1 LLRITFPGIGWKF
14 SVKRGSSIP
23 PRKGFWNGKDGLRHK
38 SQQQEVDMLMDNV
51 IAGIAIGV
59 FSFVLVIVA
68 KLAAI
73 AVHLILKDR
82 ARWQSR

>member
-1 LLRITFPGIGWKF
+1 
-14 SVKRGSSIP
+14 
-23 PRKGFWNGKDGLRHK
+23 
-38 SQQQEVDMLMDNV
+38 MLMDNV

>member
-1 LLRITFPGIGWKF
+1 MR
-14 SVKRGSSIP
+14 
-23 PRKGFWNGKDGLRHK
+23 PRKGFWNGKGGLRHK
-38 SQQQEVDMLMDNV
+38 SQQQEVHMLMDNV

-73 AVHLILKDR
+73 AVHLMLKN
-82 ARWQSR
+82 WIMLKNWTLCQFTGGQNCLK

>member
-1 LLRITFPGIGWKF
+1 
-14 SVKRGSSIP
+14 
-23 PRKGFWNGKDGLRHK
+23 
-38 SQQQEVDMLMDNV
+38 MLMDNV

-73 AVHLILKDR
+73 AVHLMLKN
-82 ARWQSR
+82 WIMLKNWTLCQFTGGQNCLK